1 MTVTPSAFK
10 RVFIG
15 NDATYAGTPADT
27 DLLTIA
33 GNGDIVFKGNFNGGA
48 TVKETRM
55 TYNDN
60 GYTAELQIVNDLANA
75 NAIAV
80 RNLNA
85 GGYSAYVA
93 RDDNGVERMAI
104 GVGNSSSAQPDVV
117 YWEASYFTGASH
129 STPPPQIKIQQT
141 GYMFGSY
148 NQRTR
153 MLFTATGLIHLVRD
167 NGNAGFIFDSVTSGV
182 AIKSPN
188 AGVSSGTVLD
198 VFGTGAFGDTNTNR
212 HLIATGDPAIGINHS
227 TGVFMRAIYPS
238 IGTVV
243 VQMTGNTTTRALEFV
258 NTDNSNLVMMSMKL
272 NGTGQVTFGG
282 PILRS
287 TATALTA
294 TGTVQADA
302 LALTKELNFV
312 TTAAAGTG
320 VKLPTAIAG
329 MQITVVNR
337 GANTLNVYPETGAQ
351 IDALGTNVATTVAS
365 NAENVLVASTATQWF
380 IVS

>member
-15 NDATYAGTPADT
+15 NDATYAGTPEDA

-75 NAIAV
+75 NSIAI

-85 GGYSAYVA
+85 DGYSAYVA

-129 STPPPQIKIQQT
+129 STPPPEIKIQQT

-153 MLFTATGLIHLVRD
+153 MLFKNDGVIHLVRD
-167 NGNAGFIFDSVTSGV
+167 NGNAGFVFDSVTSSL
-182 AIKSPN
+182 AIKPVGATATTGSI
-188 AGVSSGTVLD
+188 LD
-198 VFGTGAFGDTNTNR
+198 VLGPGLFGDTSISRVN
-212 HLIATGDPAIGINHS
+212 AMTGLPAIGINQS
-227 TGVFMRAIYPS
+227 DGMFMRAVYQAV
-238 IGTVV
+238 GTFVLK
-243 VQMTGNTTTRALEFV
+243 MTGNTTTRALEFV
-258 NTDNSNLVMMSMKL
+258 NADNSDLVMMSMKL